1 MIEVI
6 MPKMG
11 DAMEEGTLV
20 EWVKKEGDKVKSGD
34 IIGNIQTDK
43 AKVEL
48 TSPSSGILTGFLISE
63 GDTVPV
69 GRAIAAVLKEGE
81 TLPDGWKSGDAPKSV
96 TTTATQI
103 PEKPQTRETSTQV
116 MTPIATTEIAT
127 GQRVFIS
134 PLAKRLASEAGLN
147 VATLRGTGP
156 NGRIVER
163 DIRAALTQAP
173 VSVATTQPS
182 IPRGATTEVALNPLR
197 RITAQRTA
205 QSKQQVP
212 HYYVTVEVNLD
223 RLEEVRRQM
232 KADDPD
238 TKISINDF
246 IVKACALA
254 LVEQPHINA
263 SFQDGKEIRHGS
275 VNIGVAVAVP
285 DGLTM
290 PVVKDCQ
297 TKSLRQMAGEV
308 RELAGRAR
316 ENKLSL
322 DELSDSTFAI
332 SNMGMFDV
340 ENFAAIINQPNGAI
354 VAVSSASRRPI
365 VADEDGE
372 EIIQVAT
379 IMKMTGSFDHRII
392 DGAVGAQFMGAVRK
406 LLEAPTKLLS

>member
-43 AKVEL
+43 ATVEL

-81 TLPDGWKSGDAPKSV
+81 TLPDGWKSGGAPKSV

-116 MTPIATTEIAT
+116 MTPSATTAIAT

>member
-43 AKVEL
+43 ATVEL

>member
-43 AKVEL
+43 ATVEL

-81 TLPDGWKSGDAPKSV
+81 TLPDGWKSGGAPKSV